1 MVIIKDI
8 MFYENCP
15 LCNTKLRS
23 ILNKRGFV
31 IDWYCNKCSTHWSL
45 EDLGYEPV
53 QKSLG
58 KWLN

>member
-1 MVIIKDI
+1 